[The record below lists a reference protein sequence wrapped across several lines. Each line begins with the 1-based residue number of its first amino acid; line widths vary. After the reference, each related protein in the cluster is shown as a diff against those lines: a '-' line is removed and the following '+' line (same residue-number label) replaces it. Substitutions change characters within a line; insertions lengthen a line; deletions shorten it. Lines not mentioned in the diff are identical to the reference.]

1 MKITRKKGNNKT
13 ERLSIRCTSRE
24 KKTIERH
31 AEQLG
36 MKVSDYVISILIPG
50 SITRK
55 QQHNRMDILRSC
67 MDIRISMQDLSA
79 KIAEKYQDENV
90 QEELDKIWKMIKSCL

>member
-1 MKITRKKGNNKT
+1 MKITRKKSNNKT

-55 QQHNRMDILRSC
+55 QQHNRMDIL
-67 MDIRISMQDLSA
+67 ISMQDLSA
-79 KIAEKYQDENV
+79 KIAEKYQDENL

>member
-1 MKITRKKGNNKT
+1 
-13 ERLSIRCTSRE
+13 
-24 KKTIERH
+24 
-31 AEQLG
+31 

-55 QQHNRMDILRSC
+55 QQHNRMDIL
-67 MDIRISMQDLSA
+67 ISMQDLSA

-90 QEELDKIWKMIKSCL
+90 QEVLDKIWKMIKSCL

>member
-1 MKITRKKGNNKT
+1 MKITKKKSNNKT
-13 ERLSIRCTSRE
+13 ERLSIRWTRRE

-55 QQHNRMDILRSC
+55 QQHNRMDIL
-67 MDIRISMQDLSA
+67 ISMQDLSA

>member
-55 QQHNRMDILRSC
+55 QQHNRMDIL
-67 MDIRISMQDLSA
+67 ISMQDLSA

-90 QEELDKIWKMIKSCL
+90 QEELDKIWKMIKSF

>member
-1 MKITRKKGNNKT
+1 MKITRKKSNNKT

-55 QQHNRMDILRSC
+55 QQHNRMDIL
-67 MDIRISMQDLSA
+67 ISMQDLSA

>member
-13 ERLSIRCTSRE
+13 QRLSIRCTSRE

-55 QQHNRMDILRSC
+55 QQHNPMEIL
-67 MDIRISMQDLSA
+67 ISMQDLSA

>member
-13 ERLSIRCTSRE
+13 ESLSIRCTSRE

-55 QQHNRMDILRSC
+55 QQHNRMDIL
-67 MDIRISMQDLSA
+67 ISMQDLSA

>member
-1 MKITRKKGNNKT
+1 MKITKKKSNNKT

-36 MKVSDYVISILIPG
+36 MKLSDYVISILIPG

-55 QQHNRMDILRSC
+55 QQHNRMDIL
-67 MDIRISMQDLSA
+67 ISMQDLSA

>member
-55 QQHNRMDILRSC
+55 QQHNRMDIL
-67 MDIRISMQDLSA
+67 ISMQDLSA

-90 QEELDKIWKMIKSCL
+90 QEVLDKIWKMIKSCL

>member
-55 QQHNRMDILRSC
+55 QQHNRMDIL
-67 MDIRISMQDLSA
+67 ISMQDLSA

>member
-1 MKITRKKGNNKT
+1 MKITKKKSNNKT

-55 QQHNRMDILRSC
+55 QQHNRMDIL
-67 MDIRISMQDLSA
+67 ISMQDLSA

>member
-1 MKITRKKGNNKT
+1 MKITRKKSNNKT

-55 QQHNRMDILRSC
+55 QQHNRMDIL
-67 MDIRISMQDLSA
+67 ISMQDLSV